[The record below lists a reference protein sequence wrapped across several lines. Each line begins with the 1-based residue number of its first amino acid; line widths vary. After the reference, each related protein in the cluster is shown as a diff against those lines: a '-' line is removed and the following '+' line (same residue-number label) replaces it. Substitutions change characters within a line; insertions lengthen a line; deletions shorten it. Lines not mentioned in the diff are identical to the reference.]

1 MEGAV
6 VVRSEKRTI
15 ALIERGGGH
24 LAHSASML
32 RGKAKAGT
40 ARATVR
46 KRTRNPF
53 GVPGL
58 DLETVLAAVEAA
70 PPIDAAEVV
79 AAALTDSLGARDV
92 SFLIAD
98 YSGRSLIRL
107 SHVRRTIADADDASR
122 ERSQAVALAGTPHG
136 RALADQDVQ
145 IVKDSDGFRVFAP
158 VTSRGEAVGVLELGL
173 DAEPDQ
179 QTLATVSAGAHA
191 LAYIVIA
198 NRRFTDLFDWGQ
210 RSVPLSLE
218 AELQHQLLPAS
229 YTCEGGQF
237 TLAGWLEPAGDVG
250 GDTFD
255 FSVERDTL
263 HLSITDAMGHTLNA
277 AVLATVFVGA
287 LRNARRRGVNLAQQ
301 TQLANEA
308 LYGFGD
314 DGDFV
319 TGQVVRVDHAS
330 GVARIVNA
338 GHPSPI
344 LIREGRAET
353 VKLAPGLPFGVSN
366 DYDYRVQ
373 ELELEAGDRLVFLTD
388 GILERNAA
396 NVNALE
402 LLTETRELHAREAVQ
417 ALTQAVVDACGG
429 VLRDDATVLCLDWH
443 GGRTGERDASA
454 GADR

>member
-1 MEGAV
+1 M
-6 VVRSEKRTI
+6 
-15 ALIERGGGH
+15 
-24 LAHSASML
+24 
-32 RGKAKAGT
+32 
-40 ARATVR
+40 R
-46 KRTRNPF
+46 KRTSNPF

-58 DLETVLAAVEAA
+58 DLETLLAAVEAA

-136 RALADQDVQ
+136 RALAEQDVQ

-173 DAEPDQ
+173 DDEPDQ

-218 AELQHQLLPAS
+218 AELQHRLLPAS

-330 GVARIVNA
+330 GLARIVNA

-353 VKLAPGLPFGVSN
+353 VKLAPGLPFGVSL
-366 DYDYRVQ
+366 DYEYRVQ

-396 NVNALE
+396 NVNA
-402 LLTETRELHAREAVQ
+402 TRGPYGDTRAPRTRGSPGADTSRGRCLWWRASRRRNSALSRLARRSGQEN
-417 ALTQAVVDACGG
+417 
-429 VLRDDATVLCLDWH
+429 ATPAQEP
-443 GGRTGERDASA
+443 TAEPGERGPSDGSPGACAASSIDDKATSGFEPLYEALQASA
-454 GADR
+454 